1 MTRILA
7 VDDEPAVRF
16 TLAEALADL
25 ADEVVTAESGEAA
38 LPLLDAV
45 DVVVTD
51 LAMPGLDGLGVLAAA
66 RRADPDLP
74 VVLVTAHGSERVA
87 IQAVRAGAFDYLRKP
102 WDLDELRVV
111 VGRALE
117 TRRLRTAS
125 RRAEAERV
133 LGRPILGDAPS
144 LRRVLSQAVRIGD
157 RDLPVLVTGETG
169 TGKELVA
176 ALVHASGRR
185 RSGPLVRFNA
195 AALPE
200 TLAESELF
208 GHERGAFTGADRARR
223 GYFAE
228 AHGGTLVL
236 DEIGD
241 LSLAVQ
247 AKLLRAVQ
255 DGEIQ
260 PLGRARPERVDV
272 RVIACTHRDLCAE
285 VRAGRFREDLYYR
298 LAVVELRVP
307 PLRERPSDVPLLATA
322 FAARYAE
329 RFGLEGVWLTPEL
342 LAALT
347 TRTWPGN
354 VRELEGA
361 VARIVALSDG
371 GAIDVDALVPDEDA
385 AKSASQ
391 RAPGATEGRSYR
403 EQVDSFE
410 RELLREAVAASN
422 GNQSEAARRLGMS
435 RVTMIDRLKK
445 LGLK

>member
-7 VDDEPAVRF
+7 VDDEPAIRF

-25 ADEVVTAESGEAA
+25 CDEVISADSGEAA
-38 LPLLDAV
+38 LPLLETV
-45 DVVVTD
+45 DVVITD

-66 RRADPDLP
+66 RRTDPDLP

-111 VGRALE
+111 VTRALE

-133 LGRPILGDAPS
+133 LGRPILGDAPA
-144 LRRVLSQAVRIGD
+144 LRRVLSQAVRLGD

-236 DEIGD
+236 DEIGE

-255 DGEIQ
+255 EGEIQ
-260 PLGRARPERVDV
+260 PIGRARPERVDV
-272 RVIACTHRDLCAE
+272 RIVACTNRDLPAE

-307 PLRERPSDVPLLATA
+307 PLRERTSDVPLLATA
-322 FAARYAE
+322 FAARSGE
-329 RFGLEGVWLTPEL
+329 RFGLEGVWLTPAL
-342 LAALT
+342 LAALAA
-347 TRTWPGN
+347 RAWPGN
-354 VRELEGA
+354 VRELEGT
-361 VARIVALSDG
+361 VARLVALSEG
-371 GAIDVDALVPDEDA
+371 GAIDVAALAPDEA
-385 AKSASQ
+385 GAIGPPP
-391 RAPGATEGRSYR
+391 RAGGIPAGGSYR
-403 EQVDSFE
+403 ERVDAFE
-410 RELLREAVAASN
+410 RELLREALAASD

-445 LGLK
+445 LGLR